1 MAGILK
7 VDKYQDFNGN
17 DIMTSDGS
25 GNITINA
32 AALKN
37 TPAFYA
43 YLSSTTNISNTTLT
57 KVTFDTELWDTN
69 SSYDNSNGRFTVPS
83 GQAGK
88 YSVASSLRLN
98 QTGGEGELYIAGV
111 RLYKNGSVFSFVQ
124 SDFNNVA
131 DDSVSNINKSLVTTI
146 DLAVGDYV
154 EIYAYI
160 GAYSGQPQI
169 LTGTKS
175 SWFSMYKLIGA

>member
-1 MAGILK
+1 MAGTLK
-7 VDKYQDFNGN
+7 VGT
-17 DIMTSDGS
+17 ITTPSGS
-25 GNITINA
+25 GTITIPSGVT
-32 AALKN
+32 LSGVSN
-37 TPAFYA
+37 TPSFYA

-69 SSYDNSNGRFTVPS
+69 SAYDNSNGRFTIPS

-88 YSVASSLRLN
+88 YSVTSDLRLN
-98 QTGGEGELYIAGV
+98 TSGTGEGELYISGV
-111 RLYKNGSVFSFVQ
+111 RLYKNGSVFSYTQ

-131 DDSVSNINKSLVTTI
+131 DDSVGNTNQSLVTTI

-154 EIYAYI
+154 EIYAFI

-175 SWFSMYKLIGA
+175 SWFSMYKLIG